1 LSTRELAV
9 TRIQANLFLLFAGAI
24 WGAGFVAQ
32 STAMNAIGPLW
43 FIGLRFAIATLVALP
58 LALVEARQ
66 AAAPLPRNTVRN
78 FIFIGLAL
86 FGGAVTQQFGL
97 LSTTVT
103 NSGFLTGL
111 YVVFVPVL
119 TVVFLRRQPHWVIWP
134 AALLASFGIFLL
146 SGGALSSLT
155 GGDLLT
161 IVCALFWAIQLML
174 VGIFAPSTGRP
185 MLLSMTQF
193 AVCAVAGSA
202 LAGIFE
208 PLSLDVVRQALP
220 QILYAGIFSSG
231 IAFICQVVGQ
241 RYTTAPQAAIFL
253 SSEALFAALF
263 GVLLLDE
270 IITPTGYLGCAVIF
284 AAMLAVELVPEL
296 TKREEEAEAS
306 A

>member
-1 LSTRELAV
+1 M

-32 STAMNAIGPLW
+32 STAMEAIGPLW
-43 FIGLRFAIATLVALP
+43 FIGLRFVIATLVALP

-66 AAAPLPRNTVRN
+66 TAAPLPRNAVRN

-161 IVCALFWAIQLML
+161 IVCALFWAIQMML
-174 VGIFAPSTGRP
+174 VGVFAPATGRP

-202 LAGIFE
+202 LAVIYE
-208 PLSLDVVRQALP
+208 PLSLDVIRQALP

-270 IITPTGYLGCAVIF
+270 IITPIGYLGCAVIF

-296 TKREEEAEAS
+296 TKKREEEEAEA
-306 A
+306 AA

>member
-1 LSTRELAV
+1 V

-32 STAMNAIGPLW
+32 STAMEAIGPLW
-43 FIGLRFAIATLVALP
+43 FIGLRFVIATLVALP

-66 AAAPLPRNTVRN
+66 ATAPLPRNAVRN

-161 IVCALFWAIQLML
+161 IVCALFWAIQVML
-174 VGIFAPSTGRP
+174 VGVFAPATGRP

-202 LAGIFE
+202 LAVIFE

-231 IAFICQVVGQ
+231 IAFICQVVAQ

-270 IITPTGYLGCAVIF
+270 IITPIGYLGCAVIF

-296 TKREEEAEAS
+296 TKKREEEAEA
-306 A
+306 AA

>member
-1 LSTRELAV
+1 M
-9 TRIQANLFLLFAGAI
+9 TRIQANLFLLLSGAI

-32 STAMNAIGPLW
+32 STAMDVIGPLW

-58 LALVEARQ
+58 LVFIEARQ
-66 AAAPLPRNTVRN
+66 TKRPLSRGTMRN
-78 FIFIGLAL
+78 FVFIGLAL

-97 LSTTVT
+97 LTTSVT

-111 YVVFVPVL
+111 YVVFVPIL
-119 TVVFLRRQPHWVIWP
+119 TIVFLRRRPHWVIWP
-134 AALLASFGIFLL
+134 AALMASLGIFLL
-146 SGGALSSLT
+146 SGGTLSGLN

-161 IVCALFWAIQLML
+161 IVCALFWAIQVML
-174 VGIFAPSTGRP
+174 IGIFAARTGRP

-193 AVCAVAGSA
+193 AVCAVVGIL
-202 LAGIFE
+202 LAAVFE
-208 PLSLDVVRQALP
+208 PLSVEAVKAALP
-220 QILYAGIFSSG
+220 EILYAGVFSSG

-241 RYTTAPQAAIFL
+241 RYTTAAQAAIFL

-263 GVLLLDE
+263 GMVLLGE
-270 IITPTGYLGCAVIF
+270 AITPVGYVGCAVIF

-296 TKREEEAEAS
+296 TRRRQKTAA

>member
-1 LSTRELAV
+1 M
-9 TRIQANLFLLFAGAI
+9 TRIQANLFLLLSGAI

-32 STAMNAIGPLW
+32 STAMETIGPLW
-43 FIGLRFAIATLVALP
+43 FIALRFAIATLVALP
-58 LALVEARQ
+58 LVLIEARQ
-66 AAAPLPRNTVRN
+66 AAKPLAQGAMRN

-119 TVVFLRRQPHWVIWP
+119 TVVFLRRRPHWIIWP
-134 AALLASFGIFLL
+134 AALMASLGIFLL
-146 SGGALSSLT
+146 SGGTLSGLT

-161 IVCALFWAIQLML
+161 VVCALFWAIQVML
-174 VGIFAPSTGRP
+174 IGIFAAGTGRP

-193 AVCAVAGSA
+193 AVCTVLGVA
-202 LAGIFE
+202 LAATFE
-208 PLSLDVVRQALP
+208 PFSLAAMQGALP
-220 QILYAGIFSSG
+220 EILYAGVFSSG

-263 GVLLLDE
+263 GTLLLGE
-270 IITPTGYLGCAVIF
+270 VIPPLGYVGCAVIF
-284 AAMLAVELVPEL
+284 AAMLVVELVPEL
-296 TKREEEAEAS
+296 ARRRRQPAA

>member
-1 LSTRELAV
+1 M

-32 STAMNAIGPLW
+32 STAMEAIGPLW
-43 FIGLRFAIATLVALP
+43 FIGLRFVIATLVALP

-66 AAAPLPRNTVRN
+66 ATAPLPRNAVRN

-161 IVCALFWAIQLML
+161 IVCALFWAIQVML
-174 VGIFAPSTGRP
+174 VGVFAPATGRP

-202 LAGIFE
+202 LAVIFE

-231 IAFICQVVGQ
+231 IAFICQVVAQ

-270 IITPTGYLGCAVIF
+270 IITPIGYLGCAVIF

-296 TKREEEAEAS
+296 TKKREEEAEA
-306 A
+306 AA

>member
-1 LSTRELAV
+1 M
-9 TRIQANLFLLFAGAI
+9 TRIQANLFLLFSGAI

-32 STAMNAIGPLW
+32 STAMEAIGPLW
-43 FIGLRFAIATLVALP
+43 FIGLRFAIATVVAMP
-58 LALVEARQ
+58 LALIEARQ
-66 AAAPLPRNTVRN
+66 AAAPLPSNAIRN
-78 FIFIGLAL
+78 FVFIGLAL
-86 FGGAVTQQFGL
+86 FGGAVTQQYGL
-97 LSTTVT
+97 LSTSVT

-111 YVVFVPVL
+111 YVVFVPAL
-119 TVVFLRRQPHWVIWP
+119 TVVFLRRKPHWIIWP

-146 SGGALSSLT
+146 SGGALSGLT

-161 IVCALFWAIQLML
+161 IVCALFWAIQMML
-174 VGIFAPSTGRP
+174 VGIFAQGTGRP

-193 AVCAVAGSA
+193 AVCAILGCLLAAA
-202 LAGIFE
+202 LE
-208 PLSLDVVRQALP
+208 PLSLDFVRKALP
-220 QILYAGIFSSG
+220 QILYAGVFSSG
-231 IAFICQVVGQ
+231 VAFICQVVGQ

-270 IITPTGYLGCAVIF
+270 IITAVGYLGCTLIF

-296 TKREEEAEAS
+296 ARKRRKEVEAA

>member
-1 LSTRELAV
+1 M

-32 STAMNAIGPLW
+32 STAMEVIGPLW

-58 LALVEARQ
+58 LVLIEARQ
-66 AAAPLPRNTVRN
+66 ATEPLSRGAIRN
-78 FIFIGLAL
+78 FVFIGLAL

-97 LSTTVT
+97 LTTTVT

-111 YVVFVPVL
+111 YVVFVPAL
-119 TVVFLRRQPHWVIWP
+119 TVVFLRRRPHWIIWP
-134 AALLASFGIFLL
+134 AALMASLGIFLL
-146 SGGALSSLT
+146 SGGALSRLT

-161 IVCALFWAIQLML
+161 IVCALFWAIQVML
-174 VGIFAPSTGRP
+174 IGIFAAGTGRP

-193 AVCAVAGSA
+193 AVCAVLGIVLAA
-202 LAGIFE
+202 LFE
-208 PLSLDVVRQALP
+208 PLSLSAVNGALP
-220 QILYAGIFSSG
+220 EILYAGVFSSG

-263 GVLLLDE
+263 GVWLLGE
-270 IITPTGYLGCAVIF
+270 VITPIGYVGCAIIF
-284 AAMLAVELVPEL
+284 TAMLLVELVPEL
-296 TKREEEAEAS
+296 TRSRQEAAK
-306 A
+306 AAA